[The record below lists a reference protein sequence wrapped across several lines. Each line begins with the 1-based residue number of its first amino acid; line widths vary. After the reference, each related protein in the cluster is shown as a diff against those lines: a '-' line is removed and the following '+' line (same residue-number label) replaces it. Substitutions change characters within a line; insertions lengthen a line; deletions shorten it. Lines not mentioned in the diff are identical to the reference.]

1 MSARTRRAADYLEHA
16 PGCPGAKL
24 AARRGDDGAIVLTC
38 RACGVAEY
46 VDELVPP
53 TEPPPPVDPGFRCRV
68 HLSEPVDWRGKGCVY
83 CQQSNRDRQ
92 EARAARREARI
103 TSTN

>member
-16 PGCPGAKL
+16 PDCPGAKL
-24 AARRGDDGAIVLTC
+24 AARRDDAGAVVITC

-46 VDELVPP
+46 VDKLVPP
-53 TEPPPPVDPGFRCRV
+53 TVPRPPVDPGYRCRV
-68 HLSEPVDWRGKGCVY
+68 HQSEPVTWRGRGCPW

-92 EARAARREARI
+92 AARAARREAQLTER
-103 TSTN
+103 N